1 MKSLLAFASIQIMIY
16 VFSMSSAI
24 SISLI
29 VLGSAITLFASAFLS
44 ALIKDKKHRRKPVNA
59 ALELQ

>member
-16 VFSMSSAI
+16 VFSMSSTFTI
-24 SISLI
+24 TLL
-29 VLGSAITLFASAFLS
+29 VLGSAVTLFAGAYLS
-44 ALIKDKKHRRKPVNA
+44 ALIKDKQHRRKTVNA